1 MKKVCISF
9 LIVAIIILSGLGLNL
24 PSSQSEKE
32 YLRIHI
38 RADSNLEEDQAVKY
52 KVKEAVINYLTPF
65 IAECDTKKKAERLVL
80 DRLDG
85 IEEVADGVLKVNGFT
100 YKSSAKIKNE
110 QFPTRYYGSVCLET
124 GYYDALI
131 LELGSGKGDNWWCVV
146 YPPLCFT
153 GESVKYEYRS
163 KIKDIIDEF
172 IQKKENRVE

>member
-1 MKKVCISF
+1 MKLNFQQEVLCLPAS
-9 LIVAIIILSGLGLNL
+9 ILN
-24 PSSQSEKE
+24 QSDADATK
-32 YLRIHI
+32 LRVLLWLASDLSLCTKI
-38 RADSNLEEDQAVKY
+38 RQLAKL
-52 KVKEAVINYLTPF
+52 
-65 IAECDTKKKAERLVL
+65 AECDTKKKAERLVL

-110 QFPTRYYGSVCLET
+110 QFPTRNWGSVCLET